1 LERAQK
7 QKVVEELGAK
17 LRQMNSMFLAE
28 YSGLSVAQMTK
39 LRKELRAVGV
49 EVSVVKNTLL
59 SIASDGTRAQALKD
73 KFSGPNAIVGIYKD
87 PVSAA
92 KILAGVSKEMPQL
105 KLKAGFLGDQVI
117 TPEDIL
123 RLATLPSRDVLIA
136 RFLGLLQGMPQR
148 LVYVLSGNL
157 NKLMITL
164 NAIKTQ
170 KEQA

>member
-1 LERAQK
+1 
-7 QKVVEELGAK
+7 
-17 LRQMNSMFLAE
+17 
-28 YSGLSVAQMTK
+28 
-39 LRKELRAVGV
+39 
-49 EVSVVKNTLL
+49 
-59 SIASDGTRAQALKD
+59 
-73 KFSGPNAIVGIYKD
+73 
-87 PVSAA
+87 VSAA

-105 KLKAGFLGDQVI
+105 KLKAGFLGEQVI
-117 TPEDIL
+117 TSEDIL

-136 RFLGLLQGMPQR
+136 KFLGLMQSMPQR